1 MLWFCPL
8 LFMCTLVP
16 YVHVHVHVETVFSYY
31 CVHPWIPP
39 IGRTQVH
46 TCYCAPSHTQS
57 HTATCPVPLSGCV
70 HAPPVAACAVP
81 SSRPTRSLPCAPT
94 RVRRS
99 PCGRDMHACAYT
111 CTCTCTTKGCVFGC
125 VQNRA
130 RGACLA
136 YAYGRLTLSLAAPNG
151 ESSTLFFTA
160 EVVSSTA
167 RVTWL

>member
-99 PCGRDMHACAYT
+99 PCGTNIHACRACACMHACMHVHVYMHACMCMCTCMHACACVHACMHAYT
-111 CTCTCTTKGCVFGC
+111 CTCTTQTCVWVC
-125 VQNRA
+125 
-130 RGACLA
+130 
-136 YAYGRLTLSLAAPNG
+136 
-151 ESSTLFFTA
+151 A
-160 EVVSSTA
+160 E
-167 RVTWL
+167 